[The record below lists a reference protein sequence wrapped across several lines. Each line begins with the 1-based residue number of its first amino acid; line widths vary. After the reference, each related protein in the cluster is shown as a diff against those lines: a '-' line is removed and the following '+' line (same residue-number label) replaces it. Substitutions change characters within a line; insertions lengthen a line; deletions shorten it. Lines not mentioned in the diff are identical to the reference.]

1 MAPLKSLPDGQ
12 RLVLHLLLE
21 DGRSYAEIAE
31 LLSIDR
37 AAVRARTLAAFDAV
51 GPPCEIPFERRAL
64 IVDYLAGQLPLR
76 VAEEI
81 RGHVSESASER
92 AWVAAVR
99 SELAPALSP
108 PITDLPKPASTRPA
122 TNQQAPHTPVAA
134 PAIPTE
140 ATPPTVEE
148 PVFASTRRRAP
159 RLSTPVLATNTVA
172 IIAIGAVIVLLSSA
186 GASPKHPSLRTTGRA
201 SGAGSSASSTAASTS
216 TSTTKTS
223 VHVLAHLKLASATP
237 ASKVTGIAEVLQ
249 DGSTKGLVVGARNVP
264 PNTTHP
270 PNAYAVWLYN
280 SPTDARILGFVSP
293 GVGKNGRLTTAGALP
308 SDAGLYRTLIVTL
321 ETNGNPKTPGTI
333 ILRGTLA
340 GL

>member
-1 MAPLKSLPDGQ
+1 
-12 RLVLHLLLE
+12 
-21 DGRSYAEIAE
+21 
-31 LLSIDR
+31 
-37 AAVRARTLAAFDAV
+37 VRARTLAAFDTV
-51 GPPCEIPFERRAL
+51 GPPSDIPFERRAL

-92 AWVAAVR
+92 AWVAAVT

-108 PITDLPKPASTRPA
+108 AISDLPKPASTRPTTA
-122 TNQQAPHTPVAA
+122 TQQAPHTPVAA

-159 RLSTPVLATNTVA
+159 RLSTPVLATSTVA
-172 IIAIGAVIVLLSSA
+172 ILAIGAVIVLLSSA
-186 GASPKHPSLRTTGRA
+186 GASPKHASLRTTGRA
-201 SGAGSSASSTAASTS
+201 SAAGSSTSSTAASTS

-249 DGSTKGLVVGARNVP
+249 DGSTKGLAIGARNVP